1 MSDGSETIN
10 QDAEAGENVVE
21 RESAGNGSG
30 DDERLEPLLSVDDA
44 EQFRGRWQSIQ
55 TTFVDEPKDSVQEAD
70 QLVTE
75 VMQRLTQTF
84 QQERQ
89 SLESQLDRD
98 DLSTEELR
106 IALKRYR
113 SFFERLLST

>member
-1 MSDGSETIN
+1 MSDGTETIN
-10 QDAEAGENVVE
+10 QDAEAQEDV
-21 RESAGNGSG
+21 RTQSG
-30 DDERLEPLLSVDDA
+30 DDDQRLEPLLASDDA

-55 TTFVDEPKDSVQEAD
+55 ATFVDEPQHSVQDAD
-70 QLVTE
+70 ALVNE
-75 VMQRLTQTF
+75 LMQQLTQTF

-98 DLSTEELR
+98 NLSTEELR